1 MAKVRK
7 HFMLPN
13 ILVKKIVKLSEERG
27 IAQSEIVAEAIRYY
41 VRHEGIDYPKLSQT
55 FRLMFSEN
63 FDEIYDELRR
73 IRFAINQL
81 AKESQL
87 NIEFWNDYYNYY
99 GNGEIVT
106 TDIKKANELKKAE
119 KNVMN
124 KLLKAQQK
132 KHS

>member
-1 MAKVRK
+1 
-7 HFMLPN
+7 
-13 ILVKKIVKLSEERG
+13 
-27 IAQSEIVAEAIRYY
+27 
-41 VRHEGIDYPKLSQT
+41 
-55 FRLMFSEN
+55 MFSEN

-99 GNGEIVT
+99 GNGEIV
-106 TDIKKANELKKAE
+106 NELKKAE